1 MQRLDVPVLSK
12 NQKYL
17 MNAKPIISKI
27 SKALA
32 QAKVEAVLIGNAA
45 AALQGA
51 PVTTMDF
58 DFLIRMT
65 EINLKKIKV
74 VAENLKAE
82 IIVIKENSV
91 IRLMND
97 EEGIILDFI
106 NEEYPPGIKSFAS
119 LRSRADKLKF
129 EDSFIYVADLKD
141 IIRSKEALKR
151 PKDMAVLEILKDTLD
166 EK

>member
-1 MQRLDVPVLSK
+1 
-12 NQKYL
+12 
-17 MNAKPIISKI
+17 MNAEPIIAKI
-27 SKALA
+27 AKALA
-32 QAKVEAVLIGNAA
+32 YAKIEVVLIGNAA

-65 EINLKKIKV
+65 DINVKKIRV
-74 VAENLKAE
+74 VAECLKAE
-82 IIVIKENSV
+82 IIVIKENCV

-97 EEGIILDFI
+97 EAGIIVDFI

-119 LRSRADKLKF
+119 LRSRADKLEF
-129 EDSFIYVADLKD
+129 EDGFIYVADLRD
-141 IIRSKEALKR
+141 IIKSKEALKR